1 MEHHHHHKQERG
13 VRFALLVALVVMLA
27 GASVATL
34 QLSKGNAPTTADVN
48 TSYGTIKVLVDD
60 ELGTPLSNAS
70 IIITSDNTNQK
81 TPILQK
87 DSDGYYTA
95 NVASG
100 TFEVEASVPGYK
112 TDSQP
117 LKVNIGDT
125 QTLTFRLTKQ

>member
-1 MEHHHHHKQERG
+1 MEHHHHQKQERG
-13 VRFALLVALVVMLA
+13 LRFGLLVALVVMLA
-27 GASVATL
+27 GVSVVIL

-70 IIITSDNTNQK
+70 VIITSDNTNER
-81 TPILQK
+81 TPIIQK

-100 TFEVEASVPGYK
+100 TFEVQASLPGYK
-112 TDSQP
+112 TATQP

-125 QTLTFRLTKQ
+125 QTLTFHLTKQ